1 MSDRVESSSRGQTR
15 TAAAVCPRQNPPA
28 GFTLVELLVV
38 IAIIG
43 VLVALLLPAVQAARE
58 AARRAQC
65 SNNLKQIALAAHSFH
80 DTQGRF
86 PAGMLAPLPHATWGS
101 SSARNQGVSV
111 LASILP
117 QLEQNN
123 ARNLIRP
130 NLDAD
135 VYEPRWYGDTSTV
148 QASRTRI
155 RTYECPST
163 DPYTHKPNQTL
174 LVHYPYS
181 VTGTILNFTGVLAT
195 DSSGLAMGRTNYLGV
210 AGYGSNVPGFESRQ
224 GIFMSRSKTRL
235 ADIFDGT
242 SCTLMFGETVGGR
255 LPGQPR
261 EFGMTWMGCGL
272 MVTAFGLGPKD
283 WANFASEHPG
293 VVQFALADGSVRPV
307 AVTMNYAAYV
317 STSAIQ
323 DGKVANL
330 D

>member
-1 MSDRVESSSRGQTR
+1 MSDLVKIGPTR
-15 TAAAVCPRQNPPA
+15 LRRLPPFHSVGPQPTT

-43 VLVALLLPAVQAARE
+43 LLIALLLPAVQAARE

-65 SNNLKQIALAAHSFH
+65 SNNLKQIAIAAHSFH

-101 SSARNQGVSV
+101 SSTTNQGISV

-117 QLEQNN
+117 QIEQNN
-123 ARNLIRP
+123 VRGLIRQ
-130 NLDAD
+130 NLDAN
-135 VYEPRWYGDTSTV
+135 VREGRWYGDTSTV

-181 VTGTILNFTGVLAT
+181 VTGTILNFTGVLTT
-195 DSSGLAMGRTNYLGV
+195 DSAGLGMGRTSYLGV
-210 AGYGSNVPGFESRQ
+210 AGYGSNVPGFESRR
-224 GIFMSRSKTRL
+224 GIFLTRSKTRL
-235 ADIFDGT
+235 ADIGDGT
-242 SCTLMFGETVGGR
+242 SNTLMFGETVGGR

-293 VVQFALADGSVRPV
+293 VVQFALADGSVRPIS
-307 AVTMNYAAYV
+307 VTMDFPAYV
-317 STSAIQ
+317 SVSAMQ
-323 DGKVANL
+323 DGKVATF

>member
-1 MSDRVESSSRGQTR
+1 MSDRMEIGPALPPSAFR
-15 TAAAVCPRQNPPA
+15 TAGWRSIG

-43 VLVALLLPAVQAARE
+43 LLIALLLPAVQAARE

-86 PAGMLAPLPHATWGS
+86 PAGMLSPLPHAAWGS
-101 SSARNQGVSV
+101 SSSTNQGISV

-117 QLEQNN
+117 QIEQNN
-123 ARNLIRP
+123 ARGLIRK
-130 NLDAD
+130 NMEAE
-135 VYEPRWYGDTSTV
+135 VREPRWYDDPSTV

-155 RTYECPST
+155 RIYECPST
-163 DPYTHKPNQTL
+163 DPYSHKPNQTL
-174 LVHYPYS
+174 IVHYPYS
-181 VTGTILNFTGVLAT
+181 VNGTTLIFSGVLTT
-195 DSSGLAMGRTNYLGV
+195 DSAGLSMGRTNYLGV
-210 AGYGSNVPGFESRQ
+210 AGYGSNVPGFESRR
-224 GIFMSRSKTRL
+224 GIFLTRSKTRL
-235 ADIFDGT
+235 ADIGDGT
-242 SCTLMFGETVGGR
+242 SNTLMFGETVGGR

-307 AVTMNYAAYV
+307 SVTMDFAAYV
-317 STSAIQ
+317 SASAMQ
-323 DGKVANL
+323 DGKVAVL